1 MLIRRPC
8 GTRFGFGCPTADSEQ
23 TGSPTALAAAIRWA
37 AATASDDVTQVV
49 VPGPLPVV
57 VGAGVM
63 GAGVREGCEVTGG
76 GLGRVV
82 VGDGEGRGGVGR
94 GGVGQGGVG

>member
-1 MLIRRPC
+1 
-8 GTRFGFGCPTADSEQ
+8 
-23 TGSPTALAAAIRWA
+23 
-37 AATASDDVTQVV
+37 
-49 VPGPLPVV
+49 
-57 VGAGVM
+57 M